1 MAIFSFAWMSRPS
14 HMTRKCFSII
24 FFGIFSMFQ
33 MRRYFWWEAFHY
45 FRALSQ
51 QPPCCGL
58 PTGHLRDLLHDF
70 IMSTT
75 CLIVSSLDYQC
86 LYRRFVSLLST
97 SLSTNLAEPLEH
109 NMVNEYLLT
118 ENASIFSELNWAVQ
132 SGVNGKLESY
142 HWNESVEFDSNG
154 NINHAPS
161 TTKELRYILSFLIY
175 SFHPIWLTHYINP
188 VLLDIIFM
196 LIEKRKICKDNTT
209 VFAPNC
215 LLYVKRNS
223 QNFDGFFCF

>member
-1 MAIFSFAWMSRPS
+1 
-14 HMTRKCFSII
+14 
-24 FFGIFSMFQ
+24 
-33 MRRYFWWEAFHY
+33 MRRYFWGEAFHY

-118 ENASIFSELNWAVQ
+118 EKCIDILRIELSCAVWSECEA
-132 SGVNGKLESY
+132 GVLPLK
-142 HWNESVEFDSNG
+142 
-154 NINHAPS
+154 
-161 TTKELRYILSFLIY
+161 
-175 SFHPIWLTHYINP
+175 
-188 VLLDIIFM
+188 
-196 LIEKRKICKDNTT
+196 
-209 VFAPNC
+209 
-215 LLYVKRNS
+215 
-223 QNFDGFFCF
+223 